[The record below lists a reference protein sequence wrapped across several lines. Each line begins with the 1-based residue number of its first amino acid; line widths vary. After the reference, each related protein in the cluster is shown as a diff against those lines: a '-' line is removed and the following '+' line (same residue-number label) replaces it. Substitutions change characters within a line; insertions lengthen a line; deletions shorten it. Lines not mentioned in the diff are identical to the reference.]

1 MTKTLS
7 QLAKLKL
14 EVINYH
20 NHDISN
26 PDAKTGGTAVNDK
39 FLVGL
44 ARDACYTSHNSLNF
58 KRKQIADALGDYDTA
73 VEAKNIS
80 DIERTQ
86 RWIDRLC
93 PELDELQTR
102 HDADLEVYKHITCG
116 ETWLPNS
123 RSTAAPKARN
133 FNDLRKRVA

>member
-26 PDAKTGGTAVNDK
+26 PDNKTGGTAVNDK

-44 ARDACYTSHNSLNF
+44 SRDACYTSHNSLNF

-80 DIERTQ
+80 DIERSQ

-123 RSTAAPKARN
+123 RPSAAPKARN